1 MPSTLTKDR
10 TLIAVSNMPGDW
22 ATCTDPTASRTVT
35 KRRRSATSEPEAL
48 GGRLEYD
55 DVTVARYW
63 DQARDAAVLAQ
74 YKRNPDFYNGGTLT
88 LTGLGPDGVPLGAGD
103 AYTFVVQSMS
113 RTGAD
118 ANSGDEGMLTVV
130 LSVYRSA

>member
-1 MPSTLTKDR
+1 MPATLTKDR

-22 ATCTDPTASRTVT
+22 ATCTDPAVSRPVT
-35 KRRRSATSEPEAL
+35 KRRRSATAESEAI

-63 DQARDAAVLAQ
+63 DQARDAAILAQ
-74 YKRNPDFYNGGTLT
+74 WKRNPDFYNGGTLT
-88 LTGLGPDGVPLGAGD
+88 LTGLGADGVALGAGD
-103 AYTFVVQSMS
+103 AYAFVVQSVS